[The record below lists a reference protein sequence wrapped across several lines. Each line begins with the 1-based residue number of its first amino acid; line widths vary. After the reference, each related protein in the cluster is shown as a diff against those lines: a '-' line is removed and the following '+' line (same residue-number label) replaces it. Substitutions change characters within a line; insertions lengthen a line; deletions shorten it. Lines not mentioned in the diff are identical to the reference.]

1 MKKQEEKEICNDKRC
16 PFHGELSVRGR
27 HFLGYVKKIVGTRAV
42 IVWETFVYF
51 PKYERYERRRSKI
64 HAHIPSC
71 LRNEIKANDH
81 VEAGECRP
89 LSKITNFVVLKKVEK

>member
-1 MKKQEEKEICNDKRC
+1 MKKQEKEICKDKKC

-27 HFLGYVKKIVGTRAV
+27 HFQGYVKKIVGTRAV
-42 IVWETFVYF
+42 IVWEKFVYF
-51 PKYERYERRRSKI
+51 PKYERYARKRSKI

-71 LRNEIKANDH
+71 LINEIKLNDY

-89 LSKITNFVVLKKVEK
+89 ISKITHFVVLKKIEK